1 MRRILIAL
9 VVVVGLGSNAWGMSL
24 FDQSKK
30 IEALEAEIADM
41 KIKINWKQFAAFFIV
56 IGCTYYI
63 TRNFFMTAGIL
74 MLLLLIDGLL
84 LDYDHRR
91 RGRKQA
97 EEIMKGLKDEET
109 DEDKQ

>member
-1 MRRILIAL
+1 MIFL
-9 VVVVGLGSNAWGMSL
+9 VVRGETTT
-24 FDQSKK
+24 F
-30 IEALEAEIADM
+30 ADM
-41 KIKINWKQFAAFFIV
+41 KIKINWKQFAAFSIV
-56 IGCTYYI
+56 IGCTYHI

-109 DEDKQ
+109 DEEKQ

>member
-1 MRRILIAL
+1 
-9 VVVVGLGSNAWGMSL
+9 
-24 FDQSKK
+24 
-30 IEALEAEIADM
+30 
-41 KIKINWKQFAAFFIV
+41 
-56 IGCTYYI
+56 
-63 TRNFFMTAGIL
+63 MTAGIL

-109 DEDKQ
+109 GEEKQ

>member
-1 MRRILIAL
+1 M
-9 VVVVGLGSNAWGMSL
+9 
-24 FDQSKK
+24 QKK
-30 IEALEAEIADM
+30 KKSFCTSTLRGKKSM
-41 KIKINWKQFAAFFIV
+41 K
-56 IGCTYYI
+56 
-63 TRNFFMTAGIL
+63 FFMTAGIL

-109 DEDKQ
+109 DEEKQ

>member
-1 MRRILIAL
+1 MIFL
-9 VVVVGLGSNAWGMSL
+9 VVRGETTT
-24 FDQSKK
+24 F
-30 IEALEAEIADM
+30 ADM

-97 EEIMKGLKDEET
+97 EEIRKGLKEEET
-109 DEDKQ
+109 DEEKQ

>member
-1 MRRILIAL
+1 MIIFGGTGRNHYLCRHE
-9 VVVVGLGSNAWGMSL
+9 N
-24 FDQSKK
+24 
-30 IEALEAEIADM
+30 
-41 KIKINWKQFAAFFIV
+41 KINWKQFAAFFIV

-109 DEDKQ
+109 DEEKQ